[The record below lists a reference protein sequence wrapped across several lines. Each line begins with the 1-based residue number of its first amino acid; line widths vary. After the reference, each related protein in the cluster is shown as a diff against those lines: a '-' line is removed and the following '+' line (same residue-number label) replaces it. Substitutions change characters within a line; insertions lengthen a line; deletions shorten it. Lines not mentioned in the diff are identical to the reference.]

1 MHFTMRH
8 RTVCFRSSSQYVP
21 NTFTDAFSTVVHH
34 HAISVRSSTGQ
45 FEACSCKPTSGGQLP
60 SLVQHHEL
68 ALVFVTHED
77 FPSSIPEPESDSR
90 CLNTG
95 HRMACKQVLAML
107 IPGMRGAP
115 GFDVVLHSYDAS

>member
-1 MHFTMRH
+1 MLKQWFTCVRLSDSYL
-8 RTVCFRSSSQYVP
+8 TVKTAFYRNVHYHTVTGSAAYGSLKSTPVGRLRWTYHHLRYSI
-21 NTFTDAFSTVVHH
+21 AFSFKRVHG
-34 HAISVRSSTGQ
+34 TQ
-45 FEACSCKPTSGGQLP
+45 
-60 SLVQHHEL
+60 
-68 ALVFVTHED
+68 D

-107 IPGMRGAP
+107 IPAMRGAP